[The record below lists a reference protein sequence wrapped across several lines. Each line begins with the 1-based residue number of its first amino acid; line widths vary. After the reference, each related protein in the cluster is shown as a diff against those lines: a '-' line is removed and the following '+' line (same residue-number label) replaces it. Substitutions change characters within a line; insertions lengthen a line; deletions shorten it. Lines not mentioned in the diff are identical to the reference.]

1 MILQIERRIVWSMFA
16 MIWCQ
21 TLAATQPVTVQDKT
35 SPQPTEQKSMKAT
48 FGGGCF
54 WCVEAI
60 FDNLKGVQ
68 SVDSGYAGGS
78 TPDPT
83 YQEVCS
89 GESGHAEVVQ
99 ITYDPKVVTYEK
111 LLEVFFKT
119 HDPTTLNS
127 QGADHGTQY
136 RSSVFYHDDE
146 QRATAERIKKALDE
160 SGAFKNP
167 IVTEIV
173 PATTF
178 FPAEDYHQDYFRN
191 NPNAG
196 YCQFAIRPK
205 LDKFKKVFA
214 DSLKTDEK

>member
-173 PATTF
+173 PATKF